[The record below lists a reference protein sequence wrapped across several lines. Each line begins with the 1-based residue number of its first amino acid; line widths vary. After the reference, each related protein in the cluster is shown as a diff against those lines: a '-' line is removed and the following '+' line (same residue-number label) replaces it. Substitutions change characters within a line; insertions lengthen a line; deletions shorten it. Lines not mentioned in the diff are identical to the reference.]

1 MGRIKPEDRT
11 TLAASAFAVI
21 AGLVTAGGGI
31 ATLLAADDANERQEH
46 SGDIARIGGITAI
59 TGGFTAAIGGL
70 VSLGLKLAEIAQR
83 DDADDEADDAEAP
96 AVTQEQLQGLITSI
110 NQLRTTLEAE
120 HDEVQQMVP
129 QLVAQ
134 QDEHVGEQV

>member
-1 MGRIKPEDRT
+1 MGSIKPEDRT

-46 SGDIARIGGITAI
+46 SGDIARVGGITAI

-70 VSLGLKLAEIAQR
+70 VAIGLKLAEIAQR
-83 DDADDEADDAEAP
+83 DDDEDPEAP
-96 AVTQEQLQGLITSI
+96 AVTPEQLQALITSVD
-110 NQLRTTLEAE
+110 QLRTTLEAE
-120 HDEVQQMVP
+120 HDQVQQLVP
-129 QLVAQ
+129 QVVVH
-134 QDEHVGEQV
+134 QDDHVSESV

>member
-83 DDADDEADDAEAP
+83 DDADDDDPADAA
-96 AVTQEQLQGLITSI
+96 ATQQQLQTLIASVD
-110 NQLRTTLEAE
+110 QLRITLEAE
-120 HDEVQQMVP
+120 HAEVQQQV
-129 QLVAQ
+129 VAQ
-134 QDEHVGEQV
+134 QDEPVGEQV

>member
-1 MGRIKPEDRT
+1 MGRVKPEDRT

-59 TGGFTAAIGGL
+59 TGGLTAAIGGL
-70 VSLGLKLAEIAQR
+70 VSLGLKIAEIAQR
-83 DDADDEADDAEAP
+83 DDDADDPEAP
-96 AVTQEQLQGLITSI
+96 AVTQEQLQGLITAI
-110 NQLRTTLEAE
+110 DQLRTTLEAE

-129 QLVAQ
+129 QVVVQ

>member
-83 DDADDEADDAEAP
+83 DDAEDDPEDP
-96 AVTQEQLQGLITSI
+96 AVTPEQFQALITSI
-110 NQLRTTLEAE
+110 DQLRTTIEAE
-120 HDEVQQMVP
+120 HDEVQQVVP

-134 QDEHVGEQV
+134 QDDHVAEQV

>member
-1 MGRIKPEDRT
+1 MGSIKPEDRT

-31 ATLLAADDANERQEH
+31 ATLLAADDANDRQEH
-46 SGDIARIGGITAI
+46 SGDIARVGGITAI

-70 VSLGLKLAEIAQR
+70 VAIGLKLAEIAQR
-83 DDADDEADDAEAP
+83 DDEEQDPEAP
-96 AVTQEQLQGLITSI
+96 AVTPEQLQALITSVD
-110 NQLRTTLEAE
+110 QLRTAFQAE

-129 QLVAQ
+129 QVVVQ
-134 QDEHVGEQV
+134 QDNPVGEPV

>member
-1 MGRIKPEDRT
+1 MGSIKPEDRT

-59 TGGFTAAIGGL
+59 TGGFTAALGGL
-70 VSLGLKLAEIAQR
+70 VALGLKLAEIAQR
-83 DDADDEADDAEAP
+83 ADEEEDPEAP
-96 AVTQEQLQGLITSI
+96 AVTPEQLQALITSVD
-110 NQLRTTLEAE
+110 QLRTTIQAE
-120 HDEVQQMVP
+120 HDEVEQMVP
-129 QLVAQ
+129 QLVIH
-134 QDEHVGEQV
+134 QDDQVSESV

>member
-83 DDADDEADDAEAP
+83 DDDADDDAEAP

-129 QLVAQ
+129 QVVAQ